1 MQPFKTRIAR
11 LVEQL
16 APTLPGPAAEV
27 VRAALGVGEPSD
39 NGLKPFPCLG
49 RPGIMP
55 DLSALLGRRG
65 PLRRPRAEEPA
76 PDTGGGSFTSHTSPT
91 PSGVTSFKLFEPGL
105 PEPPTALVVMLH
117 GCTQN
122 ADDFAAGTR
131 MNALARDYN
140 LLVAYPEQ
148 GRAANPS
155 RCWNWFLARHQRRGD
170 GEPAAIAAVIATVAS
185 RHGIAA
191 GRVMIAGLSAGGA
204 MAAIMAEAYPE
215 LFAAVAIHSGLPVG
229 AAHDV
234 SSAFA
239 AMRHAAS
246 TTGRGAEIAPVPGGV
261 PTIVF
266 HGDADSTVDPGNAT
280 AIVARLNAREA
291 GLRPSTEQGVQ
302 PNGRPWTKVTG
313 RDAAGRLRF
322 ESWTVK
328 GAPHAW
334 SGGSAAGSYTDP
346 SGPDASGEMVRFF
359 SDQLGLHPA
368 SRSPRILAA
377 G

>member
-16 APTLPGPAAEV
+16 APTLPGSAAEV
-27 VRAALGVGEPSD
+27 VRAALGVGEPVD
-39 NGLKPFPCLG
+39 RAPQPFPCLA
-49 RPGIMP
+49 RPGLMP
-55 DLSALLGRRG
+55 DLSGLLGRRG
-65 PLRRPRAEEPA
+65 PLHRLQPGADEGTAGGTFTAHAVSTPA
-76 PDTGGGSFTSHTSPT
+76 GLASY
-91 PSGVTSFKLFEPGL
+91 KLFEPGL

-117 GCTQN
+117 GCTQS

-131 MNALARDYN
+131 MNALAQAHN

-148 GRAANPS
+148 ARAANPS
-155 RCWNWFLARHQRRGD
+155 RCWNWFLARNQRRGE
-170 GEPAAIAAVIATVAS
+170 GEPAAIAAVIGAVAAA
-185 RHGIAA
+185 HGIAA
-191 GRVMIAGLSAGGA
+191 GRVMVAGLSAGGA
-204 MAAIMAEAYPE
+204 MAAIMAEAYPD
-215 LFAAVAIHSGLPVG
+215 LFAAVGIHSGLPVG

-239 AMRHAAS
+239 AMRHAA
-246 TTGRGAEIAPVPGGV
+246 GPVAAVAPVLRGV
-261 PTIVF
+261 PAIVF

-291 GLRPSTEQGVQ
+291 GLRPATQHGAQ
-302 PNGRPWTKVTG
+302 PNGRSWTKATG

-334 SGGSAAGSYTDP
+334 SGGSPAGSYTDP
-346 SGPDASGEMVRFF
+346 AGPDASAEMVRFF
-359 SDQLGLHPA
+359 RDQLALDA
-368 SRSPRILAA
+368 AANDPRRLAA

>member
-1 MQPFKTRIAR
+1 MQPFKTKLAR

-16 APTLPGPAAEV
+16 APNLPGSAAEV
-27 VRAALGVGEPSD
+27 VRSALGVGEPSD
-39 NGLKPFPCLG
+39 SAPKPFPCMA

-65 PLRRPRAEEPA
+65 AARRPQPGDPA
-76 PDTGGGSFTSHTSPT
+76 SGAGAAGGTFTTHAPAA
-91 PSGVTSFKLFEPGL
+91 PSGIASYKLFEPGL

-117 GCTQN
+117 GCTQS

-131 MNALARDYN
+131 VNVLARAHN

-148 GRAANPS
+148 TRAANPS
-155 RCWNWFLARHQRRGD
+155 RCWNWFLTRNQRRGE
-170 GEPAAIAAVIATVAS
+170 GEPAAIAALIGELTAA
-185 RHGIAA
+185 HGIDA
-191 GRVMIAGLSAGGA
+191 GRVMVAGLSAGGA

-215 LFAAVAIHSGLPVG
+215 LLAAVGIHSGLPVG

-234 SSAFA
+234 SSAFT
-239 AMRHAAS
+239 AMRRAAP
-246 TTGRGAEIAPVPGGV
+246 GPAAGVAPMPHGV

-266 HGDADSTVDPGNAT
+266 HGDADSTVDPGNAA

-291 GLRPSTEQGVQ
+291 GLRPATQQGIQ

-334 SGGSAAGSYTDP
+334 SGGSSSGSYTDP

-359 SDQLGLHPA
+359 CDQLGMGA
-368 SRSPRILAA
+368 ATQDPRRLAA